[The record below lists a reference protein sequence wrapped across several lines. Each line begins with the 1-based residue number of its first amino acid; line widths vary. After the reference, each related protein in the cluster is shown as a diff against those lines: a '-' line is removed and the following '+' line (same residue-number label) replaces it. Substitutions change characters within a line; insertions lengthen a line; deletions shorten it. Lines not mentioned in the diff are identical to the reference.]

1 MKIKTKLVS
10 TVVAAF
16 LIIAGMVLFSS
27 CEKYAFEPETIDP
40 GEPVLFQT
48 QIQSVFTSNCIQCH
62 KGSRDPDL
70 RDGFSYASLTEG
82 NYLSTP
88 AENSKLYRQIV
99 SGSHKAFTLD
109 PEKQLVLIWIGQGA
123 LNNWS
128 IILL

>member
-1 MKIKTKLVS
+1 MKVKLS
-10 TVVAAF
+10 WSIVAA
-16 LIIAGMVLFSS
+16 LIIPAGMALFSS

-82 NYLSTP
+82 NYVSTP

-109 PEKQLVLIWIGQGA
+109 AEKQLVVIWIGQGA
-123 LNNWS
+123 LNN
-128 IILL
+128 

>member
-1 MKIKTKLVS
+1 MKVKLS
-10 TVVAAF
+10 WSIVAA
-16 LIIAGMVLFSS
+16 LIIPAGMALFSS

-48 QIQSVFTSNCIQCH
+48 QIQPVFTSNCIQCH

-82 NYLSTP
+82 NYVSTP

-109 PEKQLVLIWIGQGA
+109 AEKQLVLIWIGQGA
-123 LNNWS
+123 LNN
-128 IILL
+128 

>member
-1 MKIKTKLVS
+1 MKMKVKLS
-10 TVVAAF
+10 WSIVAA
-16 LIIAGMVLFSS
+16 LIIPAGMALFSS

-48 QIQSVFTSNCIQCH
+48 QIQPVFTSNCIQCH
-62 KGSRDPDL
+62 KGSRNPDL

-82 NYLSTP
+82 NYVSTP

-109 PEKQLVLIWIGQGA
+109 AEKQLVLIWIGQGA
-123 LNNWS
+123 LNN
-128 IILL
+128 